1 MRSDSGAAGDRA
13 PPLRLVPREGA
24 RHNLPT
30 RLTSFVG
37 RERELSEVGRLL
49 DSARL
54 LSLVGAGGGGK
65 TRLSVEFAASALA
78 DHPDGAWLVELAPLS
93 EGSLVVPTIADVFEL
108 REQPGVLLFDSVVA
122 HLADRRLLLVID
134 NCEHLVDACADVV
147 QAILSACPSIKV
159 LATSREPLRVPGE
172 VVLRV
177 PPLGHPDPD
186 GPVDAA
192 SIASFDSIRLFTER
206 AAAAAPG
213 FELTPDNARHV
224 ALLCS
229 HLDGLPLAIELA
241 ASRVGLFSVST
252 IVERLADRF
261 GLLVG
266 GSRTALSRQQTL
278 HATLDWSYD
287 LLDEDERALLRA
299 LSVFVG
305 GLALDA
311 AEGICAREG
320 SDTHV
325 LALLARLVDKSL
337 LIMEGGDIGSRY
349 RLLETVREYGQERL
363 AESGEREALERRHA
377 EWFYELGIR
386 GVAALPR
393 PDRGSWL
400 TRLDLEHDNIRT
412 ALERSLEADP
422 ALALRIAGTMWQFWL
437 WRAYLAEGLRWLDH
451 ALEGVAGRT
460 ELQAAGLLGAG
471 VLSMRSGAARE
482 GIRLAGCALKIYREL
497 GDIPRS
503 CWAMQAIGVPTFGQ
517 DNFPGA
523 EAIYRDSLDLATQAG
538 YEPGRAA
545 AMQSLGVIR
554 WHRGDRDGAGS
565 LLTESLGLFRSL
577 ANASGL
583 APPMLDVGEFLVPE
597 PETASLRIVFQET
610 FSSFLD
616 VPCPTAVGYVLANL
630 GMIARADGDHARARS
645 YLEEALSVFEE
656 LSDERAIGHVLGR
669 LGNLATAEGDY
680 ERARGLLERSVE
692 IRRRIKDW
700 RGMTLAESN
709 MGNLAT
715 AQGDFETAAQLLE
728 RTADT
733 FRRRADRWGYAGTLG
748 NLASLALARGDR
760 LEARRLIEK
769 SLITIDEIGITRWKG
784 WATVQLGALARLE
797 GDEGRAEAH
806 MREALAIFRRIE
818 DARGIEHAQAFL
830 SRSTQRGLATVLFGD
845 IVESTETAIDLGDL
859 GWRDL
864 LEDFHGMVLGKL
876 GDFGGREV
884 DTAGDGF
891 LAVFDSP
898 GQAIACAAAV
908 GRAARQIGL
917 EMRAGIHTGEI
928 ERAGDAIRG
937 IAVHI
942 GARVSARAAPGEI
955 VVTRTV
961 RDLVLGSGIQ
971 LEERGRHELKGV
983 PGEWELFA
991 VGSPGS
997 GS

>member
-13 PPLRLVPREGA
+13 APLRLVPREGA
-24 RHNLPT
+24 THNLPT

-37 RERELSEVGRLL
+37 REREMSEVGRLL

-78 DHPDGAWLVELAPLS
+78 DHPDGAWLVELARLS
-93 EGSLVVPTIADVFEL
+93 EGPLVVPAIADVFEL
-108 REQPGVLLFDSVVA
+108 REQPGVLLLDSVIA

-134 NCEHLVDACADVV
+134 NCEHLLEACADVV
-147 QAILSACPSIKV
+147 QAILSSCPSIKV

-177 PPLGHPDPD
+177 PPLGLPDPD

-213 FELTPDNARHV
+213 FELTPDNARLV

-287 LLDEDERALLRA
+287 LLDEEERALLRA

-305 GLALDA
+305 GIALDA

-320 SDTHV
+320 TDIHV

-337 LIMEGGDIGSRY
+337 LIMEEGDVGSRY

-363 AESGEREALERRHA
+363 AEVGEREAVERRHA
-377 EWFYELGIR
+377 EWFYELGIQ

-422 ALALRIAGTMWQFWL
+422 ELALRIAGRMWQFWL
-437 WRAYLAEGLRWLDH
+437 WRAYLAEGRRWLDQ
-451 ALEGVAGRT
+451 ALAGAPGRT

-471 VLSMRSGAARE
+471 VLSMRSGAPRE
-482 GIRLAGCALKIYREL
+482 GIRLAEQALEIYREL
-497 GDIPRS
+497 GDLPMS
-503 CWAMQAIGVPTFGQ
+503 CWTLQAIGVPTFGQ
-517 DNFPGA
+517 DDLAGA
-523 EAIYRDSLDLATQAG
+523 ERIYRDSLELATEAG
-538 YEPGRAA
+538 FEPGRAA

-554 WHRGDRDGAGS
+554 WHRGEREETEA
-565 LLTESLGLFRSL
+565 LLQESLGLFRSL
-577 ANASGL
+577 AKMSDF

-597 PETASLRIVFQET
+597 PETAGLRIVFQET
-610 FSSFLD
+610 FSSFQD
-616 VPCPTAVGYVLANL
+616 IPCPTAVGYVLANL
-630 GMIARADGDHARARS
+630 GMIARGDGDHGRARTF
-645 YLEEALSVFEE
+645 LEEALSVFED
-656 LSDERAIGHVLGR
+656 LGDERAIGHALGR

-680 ERARGLLERSVE
+680 ERAQGLLERSIE
-692 IRRRIKDW
+692 TRRQIRDW

-709 MGNLAT
+709 LGNLAT
-715 AQGDFETAAQLLE
+715 ARGDHETATSLLE

-733 FRRRADRWGYAGTLG
+733 FRRRADRWGYAATLG

-760 LEARRLIEK
+760 GEARRLIEK
-769 SLITIDEIGITRWKG
+769 SVITIDEIGITRWKG

-797 GDEGRAEAH
+797 GDEQRAGAYL
-806 MREALAIFRRIE
+806 RDALAIFRRIE
-818 DARGIEHAQAFL
+818 DVRGVEHAQAFL
-830 SRSTQRGLATVLFGD
+830 SRSTQRGLVTVLFGD
-845 IVESTETAIDLGDL
+845 IVSSTETATDLGDR
-859 GWRDL
+859 GWREL
-864 LEDFHGMVLGKL
+864 LDGFHEMVLGKL

-891 LAVFDSP
+891 FAVFDSP
-898 GQAIACAAAV
+898 RQAIACAAAV
-908 GRAARQIGL
+908 GRAARQLGL

-928 ERAGDAIRG
+928 ERAGDAVRG

-971 LEERGRHELKGV
+971 LEERGTHALKGV

-991 VGSPGS
+991 VADTGAGS
-997 GS
+997 